1 LNENKEGKMLAK
13 TLSRFKKRRDP
24 PQAQAQPPSAQTASS
39 LGDISSMLSASG
51 RIGLANLRKIAR
63 NNDKDSFVRF
73 VRQPVLAGA
82 AIQAGRISS
91 QDGGGEEMNRTQIFE
106 PSSTDPGVSPAT
118 EALKHAIYPL
128 VKGEYSTTSSKSFV
142 IGRTDGSDLIMP
154 DFAISKKH
162 ATIRLD
168 SKSFYLKDLGSTNG
182 TFVNG
187 SRLDKKSVKIHNQDV
202 LSFARYEFTFLLPSA
217 LYKMLCE

>member
-1 LNENKEGKMLAK
+1 MLGK
-13 TLSRFKKRRDP
+13 TFSRFKKRKDKVEEP
-24 PQAQAQPPSAQTASS
+24 ASS
-39 LGDISSMLSASG
+39 ISSQAASPLGDISKMLSASG
-51 RIGLANLRKIAR
+51 RIGLANLRRIAQE
-63 NNDKDSFVRF
+63 NDKDSFMRF

-91 QDGGGEEMNRTQIFE
+91 QDGSGGSEEMNRTQIFE
-106 PSSTDPGVSPAT
+106 PSNTNPGASPAS

-128 VKGEYSTTSSKSFV
+128 IKGEYSTTSSRAFI
-142 IGRTDGSDLIMP
+142 IGRVDGNDMIMP

-162 ATIRLD
+162 ATINMD

-187 SRLDKKSVKIHNQDV
+187 TRLDKKSLKIHDQDV
-202 LSFARYEFTFLLPSA
+202 LSFARYEFTFLFPSS
-217 LYKMLCE
+217 LYKMLCG

>member
-1 LNENKEGKMLAK
+1 MLGK
-13 TLSRFKKRRDP
+13 TFSRFKKRKDQGEEP
-24 PQAQAQPPSAQTASS
+24 ASS
-39 LGDISSMLSASG
+39 TSSQAASPPGNISKMLSASG
-51 RIGLANLRKIAR
+51 RIGLTNLRRIASE
-63 NNDKDSFVRF
+63 NDKDSFIRF

-91 QDGGGEEMNRTQIFE
+91 QDGSGGSEEMNRTQICD
-106 PSSTDPGVSPAT
+106 PSNTNPGASPAS

-128 VKGEYSTTSSKSFV
+128 IKGEYSTTSSKAFI
-142 IGRTDGSDLIMP
+142 IGRVDGNDMIMP

-162 ATIRLD
+162 AAINID

-187 SRLDKKSVKIHNQDV
+187 TRLDKKPLKIHDQDV
-202 LSFARYEFTFLLPSA
+202 LSFARYEFTFLFPSS
-217 LYKMLCE
+217 LYKMLCG